1 MVVLDEILSQQEIDE
16 LIRQAASEVQ
26 EEEPQ
31 PDVVAYDFKRP
42 HRFSKE
48 RVRALQRIHEQ
59 FARELSGM
67 VSAKVRARVDLSVTS
82 IEQLTFGE
90 FIRSV
95 PNPSVIILC
104 TMQPLEG
111 SLIMQLSPDISF
123 LLYDRL
129 CGGPGTSIGRTRE
142 LTDIELAVL
151 TTQFFEPMAIS
162 FENAWSEIV
171 DMSVTLESIESNPQF
186 LQVMTERE
194 TVVLISLTLGIGNTR
209 DLVNICLSYSALE
222 PVLKQLTSLRLFDSL
237 RRRAEPEDVKMLH
250 SQIKETPIVL
260 DVELGSTTVTVADLL
275 NLQVGDVITL
285 DRKRY
290 ENLEVQVGDLAKFL
304 ASPGRLGDKMG
315 IVVTAARPLERSEA
329 NE

>member
-1 MVVLDEILSQQEIDE
+1 MDEILSQQEIDE
-16 LIRQAASEVQ
+16 LIKQAAGEIQ
-26 EEEPQ
+26 TDEPQ
-31 PDVVAYDFKRP
+31 PEVVTYDFKRP
-42 HRFSKE
+42 HRFSKD

-67 VSAKVRARVDLSVTS
+67 VSAKVRARVDLTVAS

-111 SLIMQLSPDISF
+111 SLIMQLNPDISF

-129 CGGPGTSIGRTRE
+129 CGGPGLSLGRTRE

-151 TTQFFEPMAIS
+151 RTQFFEPMAIS
-162 FENAWSEIV
+162 FENAWSEII
-171 DMSVTLESIESNPQF
+171 DMRVILESIESNPQF

-194 TVVLISLTLGIGNTR
+194 TVVLISLELGIGKTR
-209 DLVNICLSYSALE
+209 DLINICLSYSALE

-250 SQIKETPIVL
+250 ATVRETPITL
-260 DVELGSTTVTVADLL
+260 DVELGSTVVRVADLL
-275 NLQVGDVITL
+275 NLQIGDVITL
-285 DRKRY
+285 DRKRH
-290 ENLEVQVGDLAKFL
+290 ENLYVQVGDLARFL
-304 ASPGRLGDKMG
+304 ATPGKLGDKLG
-315 IVVTAARPLERSEA
+315 IVVTAMRPMERNEA